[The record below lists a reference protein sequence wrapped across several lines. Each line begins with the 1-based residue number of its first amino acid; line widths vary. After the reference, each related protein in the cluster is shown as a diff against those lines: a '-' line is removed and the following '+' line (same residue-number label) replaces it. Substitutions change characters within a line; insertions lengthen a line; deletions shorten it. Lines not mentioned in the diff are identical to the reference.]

1 MDSDN
6 SQGPEKILA
15 QKKKAIETI
24 IEMGK
29 FYFLNQKFDEA
40 MAEYKKAIALDSK
53 SIDAYYNLG
62 ITLEAL
68 SDEDGARDA
77 FAKVIELEPGNKGA
91 QEHYDRLVEK

>member
-6 SQGPEKILA
+6 NQELEKKLA

-40 MAEYKKAIALDSK
+40 VAEYKKAIALDPK
-53 SIDAYYNLG
+53 CIDAFYNLG
-62 ITLEAL
+62 ITLEAI
-68 SDEDGARDA
+68 SDQDGARDA

-91 QEHYDRLVEK
+91 LEHYDRLVED

>member
-53 SIDAYYNLG
+53 CLDAYYNLG

-77 FAKVIELEPGNKGA
+77 FAKVIEMEPGNKGA